1 MTDFLAWHQLHYP
14 QMQAQDLVKL
24 IFQSM
29 CGCGHLLADEQAV
42 TARIEMEQSALQPDG
57 TEPLTE
63 PLGAHIR
70 LNLRR
75 AMAEGIRDEW
85 IARMMLLSE
94 KQTPVVTDRRS
105 VYSAL
110 MGLPEYTFSFSAD
123 ALEASARRLIE
134 EPGWLPGHT
143 EGYRALYAPA
153 YRVISRRFEYLLP
166 VLCALGKLRDKER
179 ILMCID
185 GPCGSGKSTLCR
197 QLSAITGASTLSM
210 DDFFTPHGQKT
221 PDRLA
226 QPAGNADIERFC
238 AEFLHPW
245 LEAGTASYR
254 TYLCYND
261 AFGDPVTVPSRPVTI
276 IEGSYS
282 LHPDIRKHADL
293 CVFLTVD
300 EQTQRQRIA
309 ARNGEEM
316 LKRFLSTWIPLEQ
329 AYFDAFGLPD
339 ADCLVIPAQTD
350 V

>member
-1 MTDFLAWHQLHYP
+1 MTDFLAWHQLHHP
-14 QMQAQDLVKL
+14 GMQAQDLVKL
-24 IFQSM
+24 IFQSL

-42 TARIEMEQSALQPDG
+42 AARIDAELATLHPDAA
-57 TEPLTE
+57 EPLTE

-75 AMAEGIRDEW
+75 AMAEGIRAEW

-94 KQTPVVTDRRS
+94 KQTPVVTNRRS
-105 VYSAL
+105 VYSAI
-110 MGLPEYTFSFSAD
+110 MNLPENAFAFPLEE
-123 ALEASARRLIE
+123 LEASARRLLD
-134 EPGWLPGHT
+134 EPDWIPGHT

-166 VLCALGKLRDKER
+166 VLCALGKHCEKER
-179 ILMCID
+179 VLMCID

-197 QLSAITGASTLSM
+197 QLTAITDAASLSM
-210 DDFFTPHGQKT
+210 DEFFTPHAQKT
-221 PDRLA
+221 PERLA

-238 AEFLHPW
+238 AEFLQPW
-245 LEAGTASYR
+245 LDAGTAAYR
-254 TYLCYND
+254 PYLCHSD
-261 AFGDPVTVPSRPVTI
+261 AFGEPVTVPSRPVTI

-282 LHPDIRKHADL
+282 LHPDIRRHADL

-300 EQTQRQRIA
+300 ETIQRQRIA

-316 LKRFLSTWIPLEQ
+316 LQRFLSTWIPLEQ